1 MALKS
6 KDFNTAD
13 KIITTNSPREIKL
26 LGKHIK
32 RFNVHSWNKNKGEVM
47 LDILKCKL
55 SQNADLKQDLINTGD
70 KKLVESG
77 RSAYYAAGLSLID
90 KNILD
95 STKYTGKNKLGEFL
109 QTIRQEFK

>member
-13 KIITTNSPREIKL
+13 KIITTTSPREIKL

-32 RFNVHSWNKNKGEVM
+32 GFNVHSWNKNKGEVM
-47 LDILKCKL
+47 LDILRCKF

-77 RSAYYAAGLSLID
+77 RSAYYAAELSLMD

-95 STKYTGKNKLGEFL
+95 SAKYTGKNKLGEFL
-109 QTIRQEFK
+109 QTIRQELK

>member
-13 KIITTNSPREIKL
+13 KIIMTTTLPREIKL

-32 RFNVHSWNKNKGEVM
+32 GFNVHSWNKNKGEVM
-47 LDILKCKL
+47 LDTLRCKF
-55 SQNADLKQDLINTGD
+55 SQNADLKQDRINTGE
-70 KKLVESG
+70 KLIESG
-77 RSAYYAAGLSLID
+77 RSAYYAAGLSLMD

-95 STKYTGKNKLGEFL
+95 SAKYTGKNKLVIFCKL
-109 QTIRQEFK
+109 SDKS